1 RIKNT
6 KTGLYYQP
14 VKNGNNLSKKGK
26 VYQTKT
32 NILKMGWSDYIGV
45 SISRRSRVYS
55 IVFDHYLKN
64 GRIDW
69 DGKIIKDV
77 PEYGNI
83 RTYIPKTDFIIEK
96 IGKRVKNEKKKVLQ
110 KNT

>member
-1 RIKNT
+1 MYRIKNT

-32 NILKMGWSDYIGV
+32 NILKMGWSDYIGIY
-45 SISRRSRVYS
+45 ISRKSRVYS
-55 IVFDHYLKN
+55 IVYEHYLKD
-64 GRIDW
+64 GWIDW

-96 IGKRVKNEKKKVLQ
+96 I
-110 KNT
+110 